1 MHKDSIG
8 FVFQSLLKL
17 LICLIFMIN
26 HRDLPYIPS
35 KKKRSKKPSKGRWT
49 KLEVIT
55 PEVVTNRTNNLFTL
69 S

>member
-1 MHKDSIG
+1 
-8 FVFQSLLKL
+8 
-17 LICLIFMIN
+17 MIN